1 MNFTNDDELYQVI
14 GSNIKFYRE
23 KTGLTQIQL
32 SEKLQISI
40 SYLSKIEAHGCNKS
54 VSISLLN
61 HVANV
66 LNIDIIEFFK
76 RRNTYGQKS

>member
-40 SYLSKIEAHGCNKS
+40 SYLSKLEAHGCNKS
-54 VSISLLN
+54 ISISLLN

-66 LNIDIIEFFK
+66 LNVDITEFFS
-76 RRNTYGQKS
+76 RR